1 MADDK
6 FGQIKKLIG
15 SPDSDKIHQGLVMIR
30 EGLPEITEEA
40 ARSLFEMV
48 SALFYIDL
56 LDHPEHAYVL
66 DEAVSLVADFGEFV
80 VPILLNNLDAGDMKA
95 QLTIGHAF
103 GRVGEPALEPL
114 LESFKCEESEECRI
128 FLVYAMGKIHSPRV
142 IEAFEQV
149 LTAAKSKNLE
159 LRDTAIRA
167 LGSFV
172 EYVEPD
178 DLPIEYKKEM
188 LEAIRVNL
196 SDSSAGLRSK
206 AIRSY
211 GKLARHGHLDKEERQ
226 KCKETCE
233 LLLGADDQ
241 YDWDRAYIVRKEAQE
256 ALDCLEGCEDV

>member
-1 MADDK
+1 MAEEK
-6 FGQIKKLIG
+6 FEQIKKLLG
-15 SPDSDKIHQGLVMIR
+15 SPDSEKIHQGLVLIR
-30 EGLPEITEEA
+30 DVLPEITEEA

-128 FLVYAMGKIHSPRV
+128 FLVYAMGKIRSPRV
-142 IEAFEQV
+142 LEAFEQV
-149 LTAAKSKNLE
+149 LTAAKSENLE

-167 LGSFV
+167 LGNFV
-172 EYVEPD
+172 DLIEPE
-178 DLPIEYKKEM
+178 DLPAEYKEDM

-196 SDSSAGLRSK
+196 ADSSAGVRSK

-211 GKLARHGHLDKEERQ
+211 GKLARHGHLDKSERQ

-233 LLLGADDQ
+233 LLLGVDDQ

-256 ALDCLEGCEDV
+256 ALDCLEGCED